1 MAAGFPVESST
12 GHKNKL
18 KINALKMRHILK
30 HVHAH
35 ASSLA
40 SELGSGSGGRE
51 GDSPW
56 KTLCNNCSGGSQ
68 SPESSRHAKVRAFT
82 VDRGFRSP
90 KHKKQ

>member
-18 KINALKMRHILK
+18 KISALKMRHILK

-40 SELGSGSGGRE
+40 SELGSGRGLGKGTAPGKLSVITALVGP
-51 GDSPW
+51 SP
-56 KTLCNNCSGGSQ
+56 Q
-68 SPESSRHAKVRAFT
+68 RAPSMQ
-82 VDRGFRSP
+82 R
-90 KHKKQ
+90 